1 MLSRIC
7 RYILREEKH
16 GNSDVFNFNLF
27 DYRGLRAYPKSTPR
41 KQRQVNRETQ
51 KNVHCSKGDC
61 ISTEGD
67 CV

>member
-1 MLSRIC
+1 MLSRLC
-7 RYILREEKH
+7 QLLRRNK
-16 GNSDVFNFNLF
+16 DVYDTSF
-27 DYRGLRAYPKSTPR
+27 DFSLCDTRGLRNYPRSTPR
-41 KQRQVNRETQ
+41 SQRNYTSKVN

>member
-1 MLSRIC
+1 MLSRLC
-7 RYILREEKH
+7 QLLRRNK
-16 GNSDVFNFNLF
+16 DVYDTSFNFSLC
-27 DYRGLRAYPKSTPR
+27 DTRGLRNYPRSTPR
-41 KQRQVNRETQ
+41 SQRNYTSKNN

>member
-1 MLSRIC
+1 MLTRIC
-7 RYILREEKH
+7 QLLRRQQN
-16 GNSDVFNFNLF
+16 GTDTTFNFSF
-27 DYRGLRAYPKSTPR
+27 SDDRGLRNYPRSTPR
-41 KQRQVNRETQ
+41 SQRNYTIKTN